1 MKTPGFKTIEIIVS
15 PTGATTVVTHGFTGA
30 ACQEASRFLEQALGA
45 RLSEVRTSAFY
56 EITPTTAVLERQE
69 GA

>member
-1 MKTPGFKTIEIIVS
+1 MKTPGFKTIEIIIS
-15 PTGATTVVTHGFTGA
+15 PTGATTVATHGFTGA

-45 RLSEVRTSAFY
+45 RLSEQRTSAFY
-56 EITPTTAVLERQE
+56 ETAPTTTVVERQE

>member
-1 MKTPGFKTIEIIVS
+1 MRIIEIIVS
-15 PTGATTVVTHGFTGA
+15 PTGATTVVTHGFSGA

-56 EITPTTAVLERQE
+56 ETATTTTVLERQE

>member
-15 PTGATTVVTHGFTGA
+15 PTGATTVATHGFTGTV
-30 ACQEASRFLEQALGA
+30 CQEASRFLEKALGA
-45 RLSEVRTSAFY
+45 RLSEQHTAAFY
-56 EITPTTAVLERQE
+56 EATPTTAVLERQE